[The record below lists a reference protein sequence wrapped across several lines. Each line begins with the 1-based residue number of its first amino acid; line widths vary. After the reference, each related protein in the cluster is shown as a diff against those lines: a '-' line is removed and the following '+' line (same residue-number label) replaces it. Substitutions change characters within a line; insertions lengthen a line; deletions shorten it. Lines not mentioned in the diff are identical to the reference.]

1 MVSLWSGV
9 VQATFITFREFVHSF
24 AGVLT
29 KLGELTSSQRG
40 YRVGFDMGVEFK
52 CAYCDAPVEKN
63 ATLVHSEREPLIWDL
78 DYCICPGCFKQFK
91 VMLDKAKSQKSWT
104 GWADKEKEVNSLKK
118 EAEFLKSELQFLRQG
133 DPICDRLIIHDPYNE
148 VVTVFVNGCDPIKA
162 HRSILIS
169 RSEVFKKVI
178 TSEAYNMTLQDDR
191 NKRRGHIEPRIELTI
206 PMHPDC
212 FMAFIQFLYTAEL
225 KPEAL
230 KEHASELMTA
240 GNVYEI
246 PILKR
251 RCEEYIVS
259 NMTPENAIAY
269 LKVADQCG
277 STAITEAAVKQMQ
290 NNPSGVVISEEFE
303 TLSKTHPA
311 ALASAFK
318 YIMLRPAKTTKK
330 EPAPEKTET
339 AKEKVVTPDS
349 ETATAARYV
358 AGESSSTFRSL
369 GMCTCAVHPFA
380 HPGYE
385 YHGVHFHTAFPRPSP
400 VKYVEIPAVEKKE
413 P

>member
-1 MVSLWSGV
+1 MH
-9 VQATFITFREFVHSF
+9 VQ
-24 AGVLT
+24 
-29 KLGELTSSQRG
+29 
-40 YRVGFDMGVEFK
+40 
-52 CAYCDAPVEKN
+52 
-63 ATLVHSEREPLIWDL
+63 
-78 DYCICPGCFKQFK
+78 
-91 VMLDKAKSQKSWT
+91 
-104 GWADKEKEVNSLKK
+104 
-118 EAEFLKSELQFLRQG
+118 
-133 DPICDRLIIHDPYNE
+133 
-148 VVTVFVNGCDPIKA
+148 
-162 HRSILIS
+162 IS
-169 RSEVFKKVI
+169 RSEVFKKVL

-191 NKRRGHIEPRIELTI
+191 NKRRGHIELTI

-212 FMAFIQFLYTAEL
+212 FLSFIQFLYTAEL

-269 LKVADQCG
+269 LRVADQCG
-277 STAITEAAVKQMQ
+277 STAITEAAVKQVQ

-303 TLSKTHPA
+303 TLFKTHPA

-318 YIMLRPAKTTKK
+318 YIMLRPAKSTKK
-330 EPAPEKTET
+330 VVVEPAAKPET
-339 AKEKVVTPDS
+339 AKAAAADS
-349 ETATAARYV
+349 AAETATATAARYV
-358 AGESSSTFRSL
+358 AGESSGSTTFRSL

-400 VKYVEIPAVEKKE
+400 VKYVEIPAVDKKE